1 MPKFGSG
8 GNNPSTKRAIELTDM
23 SAKETDK
30 NNRGDKKRRKKR
42 LKDYKKKQKTKNTSQ
57 PTPDDRIQ
65 TLEEQLKSYE
75 HVKMKRI
82 GKESMEAHVT
92 ISGLGVVIK

>member
-1 MPKFGSG
+1 M
-8 GNNPSTKRAIELTDM
+8 TDM

-30 NNRGDKKRRKKR
+30 NNRGDKKRKR
-42 LKDYKKKQKTKNTSQ
+42 LKVYKKKQKTKNTSQ

>member
-8 GNNPSTKRAIELTDM
+8 GSNPSKKRAIELTDM
-23 SAKETDK
+23 KGRK
-30 NNRGDKKRRKKR
+30 NESYNRDNQKRSKKQKQQKRRK
-42 LKDYKKKQKTKNTSQ
+42 TTNTSQ